1 MKSYT
6 EKATLFLKKLKKYI
20 TEHNEAFIGGAIVV
34 GLIVIVAIVAIVSGL
49 SGPRIDYK
57 PVKACDLFTPTEA
70 QKLIG
75 GEKVIGV
82 DTKDPVIEG
91 NAATSKCSYTDDNAD
106 PNQMIV
112 AAVALRSAIND
123 QGVLENKNDF
133 ATARA
138 NNNVDTVTGIGEDA
152 YYNKVNGQLNILSDK
167 KWIIISY
174 GAGAK
179 PQDNTPEKAVE
190 LAKVV
195 LN

>member
-1 MKSYT
+1 MKPYT
-6 EKATLFLKKLKKYI
+6 EKAKRFLTKQKTYI
-20 TEHNEAFIGGAIVV
+20 AEHNEAFIGGAIVA
-34 GLIVIVAIVAIVSGL
+34 GLVIIIAVITIITQL

-57 PVKACDLFTPTEA
+57 PVKACDLFTPAEA

-112 AAVALRSAIND
+112 AAVAIRSAIND

-152 YYNKVNGQLNILSDK
+152 YYNKVNGQLNVLSDK

-179 PQDNTPEKAVE
+179 PQENTPEKAVE